1 MNLNWLIDNNFS
13 NSNAF
18 KRIVQIRILNGEH
31 VSFVWTTTC
40 SQGLFVWYN
49 LDIRFQYVISV
60 HLWAWASIPW
70 YAFAGAEMNMP
81 KKKCELYVNFSI
93 PFLFFYLVF
102 IFSFVLHNGIF
113 FLWLICDSV
122 VIRLAILRVFLGW
135 YLLFMFRFFFGEKK
149 YKLLLM
155 CVTSV
160 NCKWGCLV

>member
-1 MNLNWLIDNNFS
+1 MDYHMQSGPICVVQSRYSISICNFRPFVGMSFYSMVCLCRRWNEYAKEKMRTLCEFLN
-13 NSNAF
+13 
-18 KRIVQIRILNGEH
+18 
-31 VSFVWTTTC
+31 
-40 SQGLFVWYN
+40 
-49 LDIRFQYVISV
+49 SV
-60 HLWAWASIPW
+60 P
-70 YAFAGAEMNMP
+70 
-81 KKKCELYVNFSI
+81 
-93 PFLFFYLVF
+93 FFYLVF

-122 VIRLAILRVFLGW
+122 VIRLEILRVFLGW